1 MHITKRYVLSEQYLS
16 NKCRK
21 ILYHHFVFP
30 EDVLLFVFALVTA
43 DTKGNSQTLLKIAL
57 LTTNFI

>member
-1 MHITKRYVLSEQYLS
+1 MHITKRYALSEQYLS

-30 EDVLLFVFALVTA
+30 EDVLLFVFVLVTA
-43 DTKGNSQTLLKIAL
+43 DTKGNSQTMKIAL